1 MNYKNN
7 VKKYLTKF
15 GFCVIINKEVII
27 MKKAIAQ
34 IILFCVFCGSLCF
47 SAPLTGKKI
56 FVDPG
61 HGGSDSG
68 AVGPTGLKESNVALR
83 TSLSLKEFLVN
94 TGGAQ
99 TLLSRESD
107 TYPTLADRVNAANN
121 WSADR
126 FISVHYNAVSDRSVN
141 GTETLYYTY
150 GSETSKDLAQKL
162 QNRLVEAMG
171 LNNRGIKPRDNLYV
185 LKNTRMPAALT
196 ESSFISNTYE
206 EARLKNSDYISKIG
220 RAHYYG
226 IADHFGVDPNPAPPP
241 PQKPLAGKI
250 FMLDPQSGGTAKGS
264 VGPTGLY
271 AKDVNL
277 RVATVV
283 KNNLIESGGA
293 NVVMTREADVNVSS
307 TKRIENANA
316 SGAERFVSITFPGS
330 SNPDTNYTKTFYYED
345 YSSKSSTSKDL
356 AAKVQARL
364 VEALKLTNKGV
375 GKSSSAILV
384 QTNMPGIITKPS
396 HITNPYE
403 ESRLRDDAYTWKIGR
418 YIYLGIADH
427 YGVNP

>member
-1 MNYKNN
+1 
-7 VKKYLTKF
+7 
-15 GFCVIINKEVII
+15 
-27 MKKAIAQ
+27 MKKKKKAVVQAIL
-34 IILFCVFCGSLCF
+34 IYVVFCGVLCF

-56 FVDPG
+56 FIDPG
-61 HGGSDSG
+61 HGGSDPG
-68 AVGPTGLKESNVALR
+68 AVGPTGLKESNVNLQ
-83 TSLSLKEFLVN
+83 TSLKLKDFLVN

-99 TLLSRESD
+99 TILSRESD
-107 TYPTLADRVNAANN
+107 IYPTLADRVNAANN

-126 FISVHYNAVSDRSVN
+126 FISVHYNASSDRNVN

-162 QNRLVEAMG
+162 QNRLVETLG
-171 LNNRGIKPRDNLYV
+171 LTNRGIKPRDDLYV
-185 LKNTRMPAALT
+185 LKNTKMPAALT

-206 EARLKNSDYISKIG
+206 EARLKNSDYIIKIG

-226 IADHFGVDPNPAPPP
+226 IADHFGVDPNPPAPPP
-241 PQKPLAGKI
+241 EPSKPLSGKI
-250 FMLDPQSGGTAKGS
+250 FAIDPQSGGSSKGS
-264 VGPTGLY
+264 IGPTGLY

-277 RVATVV
+277 RVATVL
-283 KNNLIESGGA
+283 KNNLADYGGA
-293 NVVMTREADVNVSS
+293 TIIMTRSEDVSVTS
-307 TKRIENANA
+307 TKRIEIINGSNAD
-316 SGAERFVSITFPGS
+316 RLVSIAFPGS
-330 SNPDTNYTKTFYYED
+330 TNPDTNYTKTFYYEN

-364 VEALKLTNKGV
+364 VEALNLTNKGV
-375 GKSSSAILV
+375 GKSSAAILV

-403 ESRLRDDAYTWKIGR
+403 EARLKDAAYTWKIGR